1 VTSTSPGNDCK
12 TYGVQVVSGQTSKI
26 IGAVRL
32 PTPGQEIAASPTTG
46 DIYLLRPEN
55 AANDTLPY
63 LLEVLS
69 D

>member
-1 VTSTSPGNDCK
+1 VI
-12 TYGVQVVSGQTSKI
+12 SGQTSKI

-46 DIYLLRPEN
+46 DIYLFRPEN
-55 AANDTLPY
+55 AEDDALPD

>member
-1 VTSTSPGNDCK
+1 M
-12 TYGVQVVSGQTSKI
+12 VSGQTSKI
-26 IGAVRL
+26 IDAVRL
-32 PTPGQEIAASPTTG
+32 PSPGQEIAASPATG

-55 AANDTLPY
+55 AENDTLPY